1 MLPLAAAVIGGLVW
15 LGERNQAQLA
25 RQPQSQSTRPRRLAP
40 RVELYDQSSQIVK
53 FERYLGRTKMVIV
66 FFDGEA
72 GADAD
77 PWLTQLRDHH
87 DQVKAGGVQVIGIG
101 MATPFANRQAGERSA
116 KFPFP
121 ILSDIGRDR
130 PAPAHTAWGRF
141 DSATAS
147 FLTGVFLVD
156 RSGMVEIDS
165 HGYRPV
171 SDPEGVIKSICEG
184 KWPL

>member
-25 RQPQSQSTRPRRLAP
+25 RQPHSQSTRPRRLAP

-53 FERYLGRTKMVIV
+53 FERYLGRTKMVVV
-66 FFDGEA
+66 FFDGEV

-87 DQVKAGGVQVIGIG
+87 DKVKAAGVQVIGIG

-141 DSATAS
+141 DPATAS

-165 HGYRPV
+165 RGYRPV
-171 SDPEGVIKSICEG
+171 DDPQSLIRSLCEG
-184 KWPL
+184 NVR